1 MLRFQI
7 NLHVKDKV
15 VLEVIKN
22 SLRVGQIYKSGP
34 ELIQLRVQS
43 LQKFETVIN
52 HFQKFPLIT
61 KKRAD
66 FDLLKKVFILIKN
79 KEHLTPEGLR
89 KIVALRAS
97 MNLGLSDKLK
107 VAFPDVVPVVRPRVE
122 TPKAIDPH

>member
-7 NLHVKDKV
+7 NLHVKDKA

-43 LQKFETVIN
+43 LQKLETVIN

-66 FDLLKKVFILIKN
+66 FDLLKKVFILMKN

-89 KIVALRAS
+89 KIVAIRAA
-97 MNLGLSDKLK
+97 MNLGLSEKLQ
-107 VAFPDVVPVVRPRVE
+107 VAFPDVVRVE
-122 TPKAIDPH
+122 RPLVELPLSIDPY

>member
-7 NLHVKDKV
+7 NLHVKDQA

-22 SLRVGQIYKSGP
+22 SLRVGQIYKSVP

-79 KEHLTPEGLR
+79 KEHLTSEGLR